1 MSKVT
6 VITDAK
12 GQIQAIGHGH
22 LSEATA
28 RKQGAKEFQSGVRAL
43 PGQQIHELELQHDV
57 AQVKVWKE
65 LVEKIRPHIKAIA

>member
-28 RKQGAKEFQSGVRAL
+28 RKQGTKGLQGGLRPL
-43 PGQQIHELELQHDV
+43 PGQNLQELELANDV
-57 AQVKVWKE
+57 TQITAWKD
-65 LVEKIRPHIKAIA
+65 LVEKVRPHLKATG

>member
-22 LSEATA
+22 LSEETSG
-28 RKQGAKEFQSGVRAL
+28 KNGKKGLQGGLRAL
-43 PGQQIHELELQHDV
+43 PNQQLQELELAQDV
-57 AQVKVWKE
+57 SEIRDFKSLA
-65 LVEKIRPHIKAIA
+65 EKIRPHLKATA

>member
-12 GQIQAIGHGH
+12 GQIHAVGHGH

-28 RKQGAKEFQSGVRAL
+28 RKSGVTGLRGGL
-43 PGQQIHELELQHDV
+43 RPLKGQQLHELELPQDV
-57 AQVKVWKE
+57 SEIKDFKSLA
-65 LVEKIRPHIKAIA
+65 EKIRPHIKATA